1 MADTPDWMTPHG
13 RPWRSLSSR
22 LVYENPWLTLT
33 EHAAQAPTGF
43 EAPYGVVGFKNLAI
57 AVLPLHEDGTVTLVG
72 QHRFPHGD
80 YAWEIPE
87 GGAPLGEA
95 PLDGARRELREEA
108 GLEAADW
115 REVLRVQ
122 MSNSVTDERGFG
134 FIATGLSPVEA
145 AADETESFAVAR
157 VPFRQALDLA
167 LRGAISD
174 MLSVAMLLRAYHMA
188 TEGELPRDLALAM
201 LARPPIEGEGR

>member
-13 RPWRSLSSR
+13 APWRSLSSR

-33 EHAAQAPTGF
+33 EHEAQAPTGF
-43 EAPYGVVGFKNLAI
+43 KAPYGVVGFKNLAI
-57 AVLPLHEDGTVTLVG
+57 GVLPLHADGTVTLVG

-87 GGAPLGEA
+87 GGAPLGEE
-95 PLDGARRELREEA
+95 PLDGAKRELREEA
-108 GLEAADW
+108 GLEASDW
-115 REVLRVQ
+115 RQVLAVQ
-122 MSNSVTDERGFG
+122 MSNSVTDEFGFG
-134 FIATGLSPVEA
+134 FIAA
-145 AADETESFAVAR
+145 AQTATDTAPDETESFAIAR

-167 LRGAISD
+167 LGGAISD
-174 MLSVAMLLRAYHMA
+174 MLTVAMLLRAYHMA

-201 LARPPIEGEGR
+201 LARQPIEGEG